1 MKTKRKAIFP
11 EGMLVPRGYRVRPDG
26 VWRKRGKGRR
36 ERLAST
42 PAWVDALTCDAN
54 GGDWSLLIAFLT
66 LDGDLRK
73 HFVPYAS
80 LLGGGLDL
88 SADLVAK
95 GLLVMPL
102 GAAHFA
108 TYLAIGAAHVGI
120 RHYREVPK
128 GPPATR

>member
-1 MKTKRKAIFP
+1 MKSKHKAIFP
-11 EGMLVPRGYRVRPDG
+11 EGMLVPRGYQVRPDG
-26 VWRKRGKGRR
+26 EWRKRGKGRP

-42 PAWVDALTCDAN
+42 PAWVSGLTCDAN
-54 GGDWSLLIAFLT
+54 GGDWSLLIAFHT
-66 LDGDLRK
+66 LGGDLRK
-73 HFVPYAS
+73 GYVPYAR
-80 LLGGGLDL
+80 LLDGGLDL

-108 TYLAIGAAHVGI
+108 TYLAIGAAQVGI
-120 RHYREVPK
+120 RHYREVPN